1 MRSDREVA
9 GKPVK
14 VTNWHELDYA
24 NVNEKLGELNK
35 RLQDHGLRTRFRI
48 VRDEFGWDVIVDDGG
63 RLEFVETVEEV
74 EIIVEELLGGG

>member
-9 GKPVK
+9 GNPVK
-14 VTNWHELDYA
+14 DTNWHELDYA
-24 NVNEKLGELNK
+24 DVNEKLGELNK

-63 RLEFVETVEEV
+63 RPEFVETVEEA
-74 EIIVEELLGGG
+74 ENIVEELLGGG